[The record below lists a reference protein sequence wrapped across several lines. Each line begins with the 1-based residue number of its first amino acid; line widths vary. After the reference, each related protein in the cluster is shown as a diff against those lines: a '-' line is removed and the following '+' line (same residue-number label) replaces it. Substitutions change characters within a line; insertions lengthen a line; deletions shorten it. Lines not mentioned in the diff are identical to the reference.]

1 MKTNTTDTKR
11 QSIANFAAIKTAIAN
26 NEEELLNELL
36 ADQVM
41 QELEKSYLIELAQL
55 NNHTAILKILK
66 AIPLAMSQLT
76 VSVIVT
82 SYFH

>member
-1 MKTNTTDTKR
+1 MKTNRTSPKR

-26 NEEELLNELL
+26 NEEKLLNQLL

-55 NNHTAILKILK
+55 RNNAAIMEILK
-66 AIPLAMSQLT
+66 AIPLEK
-76 VSVIVT
+76 
-82 SYFH
+82 